1 MQHII
6 HELNALIPAH
16 GASVLFVVALIS
28 CAGIPMPTSAMMM
41 AAGAFIAAGDMHMVP
56 VMIATLV
63 GAVIGDQIGF
73 FAGRFGGE
81 PFWQRFHRNLR
92 LAPTMDRAQKELD
105 RRALIAV
112 IISRFPLSA
121 LGPWINL
128 ASGATRV
135 GWSRFSLGV
144 LIGDGIWILAY
155 IGGGY
160 VFADNVSHLSAK
172 MTSVLSAVAF
182 LGLAMMVGR
191 AMWRKHEDG

>member
-1 MQHII
+1 MEHLI

-16 GASVLFVVALIS
+16 GASVLFAVALIS

-41 AAGAFIAAGDMHMVP
+41 AAGAFIAAGDMHMAP
-56 VMIATLV
+56 VMLATLV
-63 GAVIGDQIGF
+63 GAVIGDQIGYL
-73 FAGRFGGE
+73 AGRFGGE
-81 PFWQRFHRNLR
+81 PLWQRFHHNPR
-92 LAPTMDRAQKELD
+92 LAPTMDRAQHELD

-112 IISRFPLSA
+112 IVSRFPLSA

-135 GWSRFSLGV
+135 GWNRFSLGV

-155 IGGGY
+155 VGGGY

-172 MTSVLSAVAF
+172 MTSVLAAVAF
-182 LGLAMMVGR
+182 LGLATMIGR
-191 AMWRKHEDG
+191 HLWRRYEDG

>member
-1 MQHII
+1 MERLI

-16 GASVLFVVALIS
+16 GASVLFAVALLS

-41 AAGAFIAAGDMHMVP
+41 AAGAFIAAGDMHMAP
-56 VMIATLV
+56 VMLATLV
-63 GAVIGDQIGF
+63 GAVIGDQIGY
-73 FAGRFGGE
+73 FAGRFGGV
-81 PFWQRFHRNLR
+81 PLWQRFHGNAK
-92 LAPTMDRAQKELD
+92 LAPTMDRAQHELD
-105 RRALIAV
+105 NRALIAV
-112 IISRFPLSA
+112 IVSRFPLSA

-135 GWSRFSLGV
+135 GWNRFSLGV

-172 MTSVLSAVAF
+172 MTSVLTAVAF
-182 LGLAMMVGR
+182 LGLATMIGR
-191 AMWRKHEDG
+191 SLWRKHEGC